1 MTAAAATVQDRF
13 AHEVRTLMKERIGVA
28 AWVGAF
34 IFPIYVFEDQWLCPD
49 DWQRVF
55 ALRLIC
61 SLSCILAV
69 AVNHT
74 RWARRNTFAFMVIV
88 MAGITVL
95 KAFTTAVAVT
105 DIQALYFGGHALILC
120 GTLAY
125 LPLKGWEALVLGG
138 TCVLGY
144 AATTLMFAEP
154 LDHIPF
160 QIQVGLLS
168 AIWLQLTIGCHL
180 NYKVREREFAFRTKL
195 HQVRRRADDYG
206 F

>member
-1 MTAAAATVQDRF
+1 MSAATATDERF
-13 AHEVRTLMKERIGVA
+13 ALETRTLMKERIGVA

-55 ALRLIC
+55 ALRLLC

-74 RWARRNTFAFMVIV
+74 GWARRNTFAFMVLI
-88 MAGITVL
+88 MAGISSL
-95 KAFTTAVAVT
+95 KAFTTALAVT

-125 LPLKGWEALVLGG
+125 LPLNWWQALVLGG
-138 TCVLGY
+138 TCVLAY
-144 AATTLMFAEP
+144 AATTLAFAHP
-154 LDHIPF
+154 VDHIPF

-180 NYKVREREFAFRTKL
+180 DYRTREREFAFRTKL
-195 HQVRRRADDYG
+195 HQVRRRAEDYG